1 MTGETKKEDGA
12 AILVVDDNE
21 DNRYTLIRRLKRD
34 GYENVAEAA
43 DGQAGLD
50 LLDTKPFDLVLLDIM
65 MPGMSGYEVLEQIK
79 SDPDLRSIP
88 VIMISALD
96 EMDSVVKCIEL
107 GAEDYLN
114 KPFNPTLLRARVG
127 SSLEKKR
134 MRDHEAAYTIKI
146 EDERKSSESLLH
158 SILPVPAVQE
168 LRHTGEMRPRRHDNV
183 AVLFCDLVGFT
194 SFCDQ
199 NPPEIVIDSLQQVF
213 GRFEACAERHGMEKI
228 KTIGDALMA
237 TAGLM
242 SHMSDPVVTAVKTGL
257 DLVREAGEL
266 EHPWTVSVGIHV
278 GAVVAGVAGNRP
290 YQFDLWGD
298 TVNTSAR
305 ICNHA
310 APGQVLMSTEAW
322 MTARSGV
329 RARSLGMVGLK
340 GKGELELVEC
350 VGLKATAAAAG

>member
-1 MTGETKKEDGA
+1 MSDEPKKKSPA

-43 DGQAGLD
+43 DGQAALD
-50 LLDTKPFDLVLLDIM
+50 LLDTQPFDLVLLDIM
-65 MPGMSGYEVLEQIK
+65 MPGMSGYEVLEQVK
-79 SDPDLRSIP
+79 SDPDLRAIP
-88 VIMISALD
+88 IIMISALD

-134 MRDHEAAYTIKI
+134 MRDHETAYTSRV
-146 EDERKSSESLLH
+146 EDERKTSDNLLH
-158 SILPVPAVQE
+158 SVLPVPAVQE
-168 LRHTGEMRPRRHDNV
+168 LRHGGTMRPRRHDNV

-194 SFCDQ
+194 AYCDR
-199 NPPEIVIDSLQQVF
+199 NPPEVVVERLQEVF
-213 GRFEACAERHGMEKI
+213 TRFEAVAERHAMEKI

-237 TAGLM
+237 TAGLL
-242 SHMSDPVVTAVKTGL
+242 SHRSDPVLSAVETGME
-257 DLVREAGEL
+257 LVRAAGEL
-266 EHPWTVSVGIHV
+266 EPAWTVSVGIHV
-278 GAVVAGVAGNRP
+278 GPVVAGIAGNRP

-298 TVNTSAR
+298 TVNTAAR

-310 APGQVLMSTEAW
+310 EPGQVLLSTEAW
-322 MTARSGV
+322 MAARGSI
-329 RARSLGMVGLK
+329 RAKSLGLVDLK
-340 GKGELELVEC
+340 GKGGIELVEC
-350 VGLKATAAAAG
+350 VAMKATAAAG